1 MSFVTRAL
9 YDSCLIFRGKMRP
22 LLSMKVRSHPYAISS
37 GCITRSVYKK
47 HVVDIERPN
56 AVPQAAN
63 LLGAGEVIALP
74 TDTVYGL
81 ACSANDSDAINKLYE
96 IKGRICTKPV
106 AICVPEIRD
115 VLHWGE
121 ASHLPVDLLEALL
134 PGPVTIVVFK
144 SKHLNNPYLNP
155 GLDKIGI
162 RVPKFDFIRN
172 VTKQF
177 KAPMALTSAN
187 LSSQQSTLNVKEF
200 QTLWP
205 RLGAVFDGGQLGLS
219 EEQRAAST
227 VIDLSEPGEFEI
239 IRKGVAIKRTI
250 ELLKRYRFKET
261 RKTA

>member
-1 MSFVTRAL
+1 MSLVRRAFH
-9 YDSCLIFRGKMRP
+9 DSCLVLR
-22 LLSMKVRSHPYAISS
+22 LLFNMKVRSHPHTISA
-37 GCITRSVYKK
+37 GCITRSVFKK
-47 HVVDIERPN
+47 YVVDIASPN
-56 AVPQAAN
+56 AIPQAAN
-63 LLGAGEVIALP
+63 LLESGEVIALP

-81 ACSANDSDAINKLYE
+81 ACSANDPEAIKKLYD

-115 VLHWGE
+115 VLHWGN
-121 ASHLPVDLLEALL
+121 AAHLPMDLLEELL
-134 PGPVTIVVFK
+134 PGAVTIVVYK
-144 SKHLNNPYLNP
+144 SHHLDNPYLNP
-155 GLDKIGI
+155 GVDKIGI

-200 QTLWP
+200 QILWP